1 MYFIK
6 IIKSLFKKSSVYN
19 FNNIKRNEWI
29 KKQAGSLSE
38 NSRVLDAGAGSCP
51 YRSLFSHCDY
61 KTQDFINLE
70 DEQLSYGKY
79 GNIDYVCD
87 ISNIPVGDSS
97 FDAVLCSEVLEH
109 VPDPVSVIK
118 EFARILKPGGKLI
131 LTAPLGSG
139 LHQEPFHFYGGYTEF
154 WYDKYLSE
162 AGYGEIIVEANG
174 GSLQAC
180 GQESMRF
187 IQLSRPFKMKMPL
200 LVELLWLPVW
210 LVMTP
215 LMFLLVPYISY
226 LLNKYDKNKNFTIGY
241 HVTAKRLGG
250 NISK

>member
-1 MYFIK
+1 MIRG
-6 IIKSLFKKSSVYN
+6 LFKKSPIYN
-19 FNNIKRNEWI
+19 FNNIERNKWI
-29 KKQAGSLSE
+29 EKQAKLLPKGSH
-38 NSRVLDAGAGSCP
+38 VLDAGAGSCP
-51 YRSLFSHCDY
+51 YRAFFEHCDY
-61 KTQDFINLE
+61 KTQDFTNLN

-87 ISNIPVGDSS
+87 ISAVPVKEAI

-109 VPDPVSVIK
+109 VPDPVDVIR

-139 LHQEPFHFYGGYTEF
+139 VHQEPFHFFGGYTPF

-162 AGYGEIIVEANG
+162 AGFGNIKVEANG

-187 IQLSRPFKMKMPL
+187 IQLSRPFKLGMPL
-200 LVELLWLPVW
+200 LLELLWLPAW
-210 LVMTP
+210 L
-215 LMFLLVPYISY
+215 FLLPIMLLVVPYISY
-226 LLNKYDKNKNFTIGY
+226 SLNKYDKDQRFTIGY
-241 HVTAKRLGG
+241 HVTAERLG
-250 NISK
+250 NDTTK

>member
-1 MYFIK
+1 MYLIK
-6 IIKSLFKKSSVYN
+6 KIRGFFKNSSVYN
-19 FNNIKRNEWI
+19 FNNINRNDWI
-29 KKQAGSLSE
+29 KRQAESLPEGSW
-38 NSRVLDAGAGSCP
+38 VLDAGAGSCP
-51 YRSLFSHCDY
+51 YRSFFSHCDY
-61 KTQDFINLE
+61 KTQDFTGLE

-87 ISNIPVGDSS
+87 ISEIPVEDAS
-97 FDAVLCSEVLEH
+97 FDAILCSEVLEH
-109 VPDPVSVIK
+109 VADPISVIK

-154 WYDKYLSE
+154 WYEKFLSE

-200 LVELLWLPVW
+200 WVELLWLPVW
-210 LVMTP
+210 LILTP
-215 LMFLLVPYISY
+215 LMLLLVPYMSY
-226 LLNKYDKNKNFTIGY
+226 LLNNYDKNNNFTIGY
-241 HVTAKRLGG
+241 HVTAKRLR
-250 NISK
+250 NDIAK